1 MLQENQCAWYALQ
14 ALTLLTTALS
24 RLEVG
29 TLGVVAFGGTAGTR
43 LLHELG
49 IPWTDTS
56 AAAALSAL
64 QFEAD
69 NTLRETPL
77 LDMLKTVSSLFQ
89 TQRHVVAR
97 RAGMMLPSQLLLIV
111 ADGHFH
117 ERSALQ
123 RAVREASGDATGTG
137 PLIVFIILDAAA
149 ESVLDLQQVSFDD
162 GMPTFFRYL
171 EGFPFPYY
179 IVLRDIQHLPHL
191 LADLLKQWLQMC
203 TQ

>member
-1 MLQENQCAWYALQ
+1 M
-14 ALTLLTTALS
+14 TLLTTALS
-24 RLEVG
+24 RLEIG
-29 TLGVVAFGGTAGTR
+29 TLGVIAFGGMAGTR

-49 IPWTDTS
+49 IPWTDT
-56 AAAALSAL
+56 AAATALAAL

-77 LDMLKTVSSLFQ
+77 LDMLRTVGGLFQ
-89 TQRHVVAR
+89 SQRHVAGGQAGVA
-97 RAGMMLPSQLLLIV
+97 LPSQLLLII

-123 RAVREASGDATGTG
+123 RAVREASGDIHGNG

-149 ESVLDLQQVSFDD
+149 ESVVDLQQVSFED
-162 GMPTFFRYL
+162 GKPAFSKYL
-171 EGFPFPYY
+171 ERFPFPYY
-179 IVLRDIQHLPHL
+179 IVLRDIHHLPHL
-191 LADLLKQWLQMC
+191 LADLLRQWLQMC